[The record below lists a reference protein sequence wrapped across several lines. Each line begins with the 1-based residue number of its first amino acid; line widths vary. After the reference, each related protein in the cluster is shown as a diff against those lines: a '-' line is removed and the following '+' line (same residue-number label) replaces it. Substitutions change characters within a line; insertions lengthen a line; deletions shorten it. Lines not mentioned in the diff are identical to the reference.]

1 MGPQSKEA
9 VCEALGY
16 LIEALTQ
23 TNALLERL
31 EKKLAP
37 IEARLRRSEEAE
49 RADLAQVNKRVT
61 ELEKALR
68 RGGGTPTPAE

>member
-9 VCEALGY
+9 VCETLGY

-31 EKKLAP
+31 SRRLEP
-37 IEARLRRSEEAE
+37 IDARLRRSEESD
-49 RADLAQVNKRVT
+49 RADLQQVNRRLT
-61 ELEKALR
+61 ELEKLWR
-68 RGGGTPTPAE
+68 RDGTPTPAE